1 MPDKHTTDLAMHAA
15 IRAADDTQAPLLP
28 CGKATYLRLTP
39 DEQKVLNR
47 SIRAITKRLPLVG
60 TITGLE
66 ILTAIGVKIAQIEDA
81 DNGND

>member
-1 MPDKHTTDLAMHAA
+1 MTDKRTTDLAMRAA
-15 IRAADDTQAPLLP
+15 ITAAADPQAPLLP
-28 CGKATYLRLTP
+28 CGKAAYLRLTP
-39 DEQKVLNR
+39 DERMALNR
-47 SIRAITKRLPLVG
+47 SIRAITKRLPLAG

>member
-1 MPDKHTTDLAMHAA
+1 MPDKRTTDLAMHAA
-15 IRAADDTQAPLLP
+15 IRAAADPQAPLLS

-39 DEQKVLNR
+39 DEQRQLNR
-47 SIRAITKRLPLVG
+47 SIRAITAKLPQAS

-66 ILTAIGVKIAQIEDA
+66 ILTAIGVKIARIEDA

>member
-1 MPDKHTTDLAMHAA
+1 MTDKHTTDLAMHAA

-28 CGKATYLRLTP
+28 CGKAAYLRLTP
-39 DEQKVLNR
+39 DERMALNR
-47 SIRAITKRLPLVG
+47 SIRAITKRLPLAG